1 MADLFAPGRIGPAT
15 LPNRVVMA
23 SMTTRAA
30 DAEGFVT
37 EDGMAYYQA
46 RARGGVGLIT
56 VEMAAPEK
64 AGRHRFHELGLYDDR
79 FLPGLTRLVA
89 MIHEEGSA
97 ASIQLGHG
105 GGHTRKDICGET
117 PIAPS
122 AVPHPVLEITMETIV
137 PEAMTK
143 ERIEQTVRAYVE
155 AADRARRAGFDCVE
169 IHASHGYLISQF
181 HTPAENIRTDD
192 YGGSLENRAR
202 FGLDITRRIKA
213 EVPGIGV
220 IYRLTVEDYFPDGLP
235 FADGFQI
242 AVWAAEAGADALHI
256 SAGHY
261 RSLPSAARMIPPMWM
276 GEAPFLDFA
285 RQIKRAVKIPVIAV
299 GNLGDP
305 ALARQA
311 VASGEVDFIALGRPL
326 LADPDWVNKAK
337 AGKAVRRCLACNSC
351 IDGMRG
357 GGRLHC
363 LVNPTVGRELLFA
376 NGRPPAQPPSGERIA
391 VIGGGP
397 AGLSYA
403 ALVAGDNA
411 VTLFERDAHLGGSF
425 RLAGLAPKFQ
435 EVETRAGSFLSYINA
450 LEKDCR
456 DKGVILHTGVD
467 VTRDPAL
474 LDGFD
479 RVVVATGAAYRYG
492 LGLAIPALL
501 RAGAGKWPGLS
512 RLMARPGLRDWFYH
526 RARYGTGHATS
537 DQLASRPG
545 QTVEVIGDARR
556 AGKAIPAL
564 QSAFAAALLGDP
576 AALEQREQAMP
587 NLPARSP
594 RKED

>member
-37 EDGMAYYQA
+37 EDGMAYYRA

-143 ERIEQTVRAYVE
+143 DRIEQTIRAYVE

-181 HTPAENIRTDD
+181 HTPAENIRTDE

-202 FGLDITRRIKA
+202 FGLEITRRIKA
-213 EVPGIGV
+213 EVPDVGV
-220 IYRLTVEDYFPDGLP
+220 IYRLTVEDYFPGGLP
-235 FADGFQI
+235 FKDGFKI

-285 RQIKRAVKIPVIAV
+285 RKIKRAVNVPVIAV

-311 VASGEVDFIALGRPL
+311 VESGEVDFIALGRPL
-326 LADPDWVNKAK
+326 LADPDWVTKAK
-337 AGKAVRRCLACNSC
+337 EGKAVRRCLACNSC
-351 IDGMRG
+351 VDGMRG
-357 GGRLHC
+357 GGKLHC
-363 LVNPTVGRELLFA
+363 LVNPVTGRELLFA
-376 NGRPPAQPPSGERIA
+376 KGRPPAQPPSGEKIA

-403 ALVAGDNA
+403 SLVAEGNQ
-411 VTLFERDAHLGGSF
+411 VTLFERGSWLGGSF

-435 EVETRAGSFLSYINA
+435 EVETREGSFHAYIEA
-450 LEKDCR
+450 LERDCR
-456 DKGVILHTGVD
+456 EKGVVLRTGTD
-467 VTRDPAL
+467 VTLDPAL
-474 LDGFD
+474 LEGFD
-479 RVVVATGAAYRYG
+479 RIVVATGAAYRYG
-492 LGLAIPALL
+492 LGLAVPALL

-512 RLMARPGLRDWFYH
+512 GLMARPGIRDWFYH
-526 RARYGTGHATS
+526 RARYATGHAAGNR
-537 DQLASRPG
+537 LAARPG
-545 QTVEVIGDARR
+545 QMIEVIGDARR
-556 AGKAIPAL
+556 AGKAIPAI

-576 AALEQREQAMP
+576 AALDERT
-587 NLPARSP
+587 
-594 RKED
+594 

>member
-15 LPNRVVMA
+15 LTNRVVMA

-37 EDGMAYYQA
+37 EDGMAYYRA

-105 GGHTRKDICGET
+105 GGHTRRDICGET

-143 ERIEQTVRAYVE
+143 QRIEQTIRAYVE

-181 HTPAENIRTDD
+181 HTPAENIRTDE

-220 IYRLTVEDYFPDGLP
+220 IYRLTVEDYFPQGLP
-235 FADGFQI
+235 FEDGFKI
-242 AVWAAEAGADALHI
+242 AVWAAGAGADAIHV

-285 RQIKRAVKIPVIAV
+285 RRIKQAVKVPVIAV

-305 ALARQA
+305 ELARQA
-311 VASGEVDFIALGRPL
+311 VESGEVDFVALGRPL

-337 AGKAVRRCLACNSC
+337 EGKAVRRCLACNSC
-351 IDGMRG
+351 VDGMRG

-363 LVNPTVGRELLFA
+363 LVNPITGRELLFA
-376 NGRPPAQPPSGERIA
+376 NGRRPGGEKIA

-403 ALVAGDNA
+403 SLAAGDNE
-411 VTLFERDAHLGGSF
+411 VTLFERDAQLGGSF
-425 RLAGLAPKFQ
+425 RLTGLAPKFQ
-435 EVETRAGSFLSYINA
+435 EVETREGSFLAYIAA
-450 LEKDCR
+450 LERDCL
-456 DKGVILHTGVD
+456 DKGVILRTGTD
-467 VTRDPAL
+467 VMRDPAL
-474 LDGFD
+474 LEGFD
-479 RVVVATGAAYRYG
+479 RVVMATGAAYRYG
-492 LGLAIPALL
+492 LGFAVRALL
-501 RAGAGKWPGLS
+501 RAGVAKWPGLS
-512 RLMARPGLRDWFYH
+512 RLMNRPEIRDWFYH
-526 RARYGTGHATS
+526 RARYATGHAAGS
-537 DQLASRPG
+537 QFPVRPG
-545 QTVEVIGDARR
+545 QTLEIIGDARQ
-556 AGKAIPAL
+556 AGKATPAI

-576 AALEQREQAMP
+576 AALDEGR
-587 NLPARSP
+587 
-594 RKED
+594 

>member
-37 EDGMAYYQA
+37 EDGMAYYRA

-64 AGRHRFHELGLYDDR
+64 VGRHRFHELGLYDDR
-79 FLPGLTRLVA
+79 FLPGLSRLVA

-143 ERIEQTVRAYVE
+143 ARIEQTIRAYVE

-181 HTPAENIRTDD
+181 HTPAENIRTDE

-202 FGLDITRRIKA
+202 FGLEITRRIKA
-213 EVPGIGV
+213 DVPDIGV
-220 IYRLTVEDYFPDGLP
+220 IYRLTVEDYFPEGLP
-235 FADGFQI
+235 FKDGFQI
-242 AVWAAEAGADALHI
+242 AVWAAEAGADAIHV

-285 RQIKRAVKIPVIAV
+285 RKIKRAVAVPVIAV

-311 VASGEVDFIALGRPL
+311 VESGEVDFIALGRPL

-351 IDGMRG
+351 VDGMRG

-376 NGRPPAQPPSGERIA
+376 NGRPPGGEKIA
-391 VIGGGP
+391 VVGGGP

-403 ALVAGDNA
+403 SLVAEDNQ
-411 VTLFERDAHLGGSF
+411 VTLFERGDQLGGSF
-425 RLAGLAPKFQ
+425 NLAGLAPKFQ
-435 EVETRAGSFLSYINA
+435 EVETREGSFRAYIAA
-450 LEKDCR
+450 LERDCR
-456 DKGVILHTGVD
+456 DKGVVIRTGTD
-467 VTRDPAL
+467 VTSDPAL

-479 RVVVATGAAYRYG
+479 RVVVATGAAYRHG
-492 LGLAIPALL
+492 LGLAVPALL
-501 RAGAGKWPGLS
+501 RAGAGKWPGLA
-512 RLMARPGLRDWFYH
+512 RLMTRPGLRDWFYH
-526 RARYGTGHATS
+526 RARYATGSRFPA
-537 DQLASRPG
+537 RPG

-556 AGKAIPAL
+556 AGKAMPAI

-576 AALEQREQAMP
+576 AALDERV
-587 NLPARSP
+587 
-594 RKED
+594 

>member
-1 MADLFAPGRIGPAT
+1 MADLFAPGRIGPVT

-37 EDGMAYYQA
+37 EDGMAYYRA

-64 AGRHRFHELGLYDDR
+64 VGRHRFHELGLYDDR

-89 MIHEEGSA
+89 MIHGEGSA

-143 ERIEQTVRAYVE
+143 ARIEQTIRAYVE

-181 HTPAENIRTDD
+181 HTPAENIRTDE

-202 FGLDITRRIKA
+202 FGLEITRRIKA
-213 EVPGIGV
+213 EVPGVGV
-220 IYRLTVEDYFPDGLP
+220 IYRLTVEDYFPEGLP
-235 FADGFQI
+235 FEDGFRI
-242 AVWAAEAGADALHI
+242 AAWAAGAGADALHV

-285 RQIKRAVKIPVIAV
+285 RQIKRAVSVPVIAV

-311 VASGEVDFIALGRPL
+311 VESGEVDFIALGRPL
-326 LADPDWVNKAK
+326 LADPDWVTKTK
-337 AGKAVRRCLACNSC
+337 EGRPVRRCLACNSC
-351 IDGMRG
+351 VDGMRG
-357 GGRLHC
+357 GGKLHC

-376 NGRPPAQPPSGERIA
+376 KGRPPSGERIA

-403 ALVAGDNA
+403 SLVAEENE
-411 VTLFERDAHLGGSF
+411 VTLFERGESLGGSF

-435 EVETRAGSFLSYINA
+435 EVETRAGTFLSYINA

-456 DKGVILHTGVD
+456 SKGVILRTGVD

-474 LDGFD
+474 LEGFD

-501 RAGAGKWPGLS
+501 RAGVGKWPGLA
-512 RLMARPGLRDWFYH
+512 RLMTRPGIRDWFYH
-526 RARYGTGHATS
+526 RARYATG
-537 DQLASRPG
+537 SRFPTRYG
-545 QTVEVIGDARR
+545 QKIEVIGDARR
-556 AGKAIPAL
+556 AGKAIPAI

-576 AALEQREQAMP
+576 AALDGER
-587 NLPARSP
+587 
-594 RKED
+594 

>member
-37 EDGMAYYQA
+37 EDGMAYYRA

-89 MIHEEGSA
+89 MIHEEGST

-143 ERIEQTVRAYVE
+143 DRIEQTVRAYVE

-181 HTPAENIRTDD
+181 HTPAENIRTDE

-202 FGLDITRRIKA
+202 FGLEITRRIKA

-235 FADGFQI
+235 FADGFRI

-285 RQIKRAVKIPVIAV
+285 RKIRQAVSVPVIAV

-351 IDGMRG
+351 VDGMRG
-357 GGRLHC
+357 GGKLHC

-376 NGRPPAQPPSGERIA
+376 KDRPPAQPPGGEKIA

-403 ALVAGDNA
+403 SLVAESNQ
-411 VTLFERDAHLGGSF
+411 VTLFERGESLGGSF
-425 RLAGLAPKFQ
+425 NLAALAPKFQ
-435 EVETRAGSFLSYINA
+435 EVETREGSFLAYIAA
-450 LEKDCR
+450 LECDCR
-456 DKGVILHTGVD
+456 DKGVVIRTGVD
-467 VTRDPAL
+467 VTRDPTL

-479 RVVVATGAAYRYG
+479 RIVLATGAAYRFG
-492 LGLAIPALL
+492 LGAAVPALL

-512 RLMARPGLRDWFYH
+512 RLMTRPGLRDWFYH
-526 RARYGTGHATS
+526 RARYATGSQFPA
-537 DQLASRPG
+537 RPG

-556 AGKAIPAL
+556 AGKAIPAI

-576 AALEQREQAMP
+576 AALDERT
-587 NLPARSP
+587 
-594 RKED
+594 

>member
-1 MADLFAPGRIGPAT
+1 MTDLFAPGRIGPAT

-37 EDGMAYYQA
+37 EDGMAYYRA

-56 VEMAAPEK
+56 VEMAAPDR
-64 AGRHRFHELGLYDDR
+64 AGRRRFHDVGLYDGR
-79 FLPGLTRLVA
+79 FLPGLTRRVE
-89 MIHEEGSA
+89 MIHAEGSA
-97 ASIQLGHG
+97 AGIQLGHG
-105 GGHTRKDICGET
+105 GGHTRTDICGET

-181 HTPAENIRTDD
+181 HTPVENIRTDE

-202 FGLDITRRIKA
+202 FGLEITRRIKS

-220 IYRLTVEDYFPDGLP
+220 IYRLTVEDYFPEGLP
-235 FADGFQI
+235 FADGFKI

-285 RQIKRAVKIPVIAV
+285 RQIKRAVKVPVIAV

-351 IDGMRG
+351 VDGMRG

-363 LVNPTVGRELLFA
+363 LVNPVTGRELLFA

-403 ALVAGDNA
+403 SLVAEENQ
-411 VTLFERDAHLGGSF
+411 VTLFERGESLGGSF

-435 EVETRAGSFLSYINA
+435 EVETREGSFLSYIEA

-456 DKGVILHTGVD
+456 DKGVTLHTGTD

-474 LDGFD
+474 LEGFD
-479 RVVVATGAAYRYG
+479 RIVVATGATYRYG
-492 LGLAIPALL
+492 LGAAVPALL

-537 DQLASRPG
+537 DQLAARPG

-576 AALEQREQAMP
+576 AAFDQREQAMP
-587 NLPARSP
+587 NPPARSP

>member
-37 EDGMAYYQA
+37 EDGMAYYRA

-79 FLPGLTRLVA
+79 FLPGLSRLVA

-143 ERIEQTVRAYVE
+143 ARIEQTIRAYVE

-181 HTPAENIRTDD
+181 HTPAENIRTDE

-202 FGLDITRRIKA
+202 FGLEITRRIKA
-213 EVPGIGV
+213 DVPDIGV
-220 IYRLTVEDYFPDGLP
+220 IYRLTVEDYFPEGLP

-242 AVWAAEAGADALHI
+242 AVWAAEAGADAIHV

-285 RQIKRAVKIPVIAV
+285 RKIRQAVDVPVIAV

-305 ALARQA
+305 ELARQA

-351 IDGMRG
+351 VDGMRG

-376 NGRPPAQPPSGERIA
+376 NGRSPGGEKIA

-403 ALVAGDNA
+403 SLVAEDNE
-411 VTLFERDAHLGGSF
+411 VTLFERGEQLGGSF
-425 RLAGLAPKFQ
+425 NLAGLAPKFQ
-435 EVETRAGSFLSYINA
+435 EVETREGSFRAYIAA
-450 LEKDCR
+450 LERACR
-456 DKGVILHTGVD
+456 DKGVVIRTGTD
-467 VTRDPAL
+467 VTSDPAL

-479 RVVVATGAAYRYG
+479 RIVVATGAAYRHG
-492 LGLAIPALL
+492 LGFAVPGLL
-501 RAGAGKWPGLS
+501 RAGAGKWPGLA
-512 RLMARPGLRDWFYH
+512 RLMTRPGLRDWFYH
-526 RARYGTGHATS
+526 RARYATGS
-537 DQLASRPG
+537 RFPVRPG
-545 QTVEVIGDARR
+545 QKIEVIGDARR
-556 AGKAIPAL
+556 AGKAIPAI

-576 AALEQREQAMP
+576 AALDERV
-587 NLPARSP
+587 
-594 RKED
+594 

>member
-1 MADLFAPGRIGPAT
+1 MTDLFAPGRIGPAT

-30 DAEGFVT
+30 DPEGFVT
-37 EDGMAYYQA
+37 EDGMAYYRA

-79 FLPGLTRLVA
+79 FLPGLTRLVE
-89 MIHEEGSA
+89 MIHAEGSA

-105 GGHTRKDICGET
+105 GGHTRTDICGET

-181 HTPAENIRTDD
+181 HTPAENIRTDE

-202 FGLDITRRIKA
+202 FGLEITRRIKA

-235 FADGFQI
+235 FEDGFKI

-285 RQIKRAVKIPVIAV
+285 RKIRRAVAVPVIAV

-305 ALARQA
+305 DLARQA

-351 IDGMRG
+351 VDGMRG

-363 LVNPTVGRELLFA
+363 LVNPVTGRELLFA
-376 NGRPPAQPPSGERIA
+376 KGRPPAQPPSGERIA

-456 DKGVILHTGVD
+456 DKGVILRTGVD

-501 RAGAGKWPGLS
+501 RAGVSKWPGLAG
-512 RLMARPGLRDWFYH
+512 LMTRPGIRDWFYH
-526 RARYGTGHATS
+526 RARYGTGNQFPA
-537 DQLASRPG
+537 RPG

-576 AALEQREQAMP
+576 AAFDQREQAMP
-587 NLPARSP
+587 NPPARSP

>member
-15 LPNRVVMA
+15 IPNRVVMA
-23 SMTTRAA
+23 AMTTRTA

-37 EDGMAYYQA
+37 EEAMAYYRA
-46 RARGGVGLIT
+46 RARGGTGLVT

-64 AGRHRFHELGLYDDR
+64 VGRHRFRELGLYDDR
-79 FLPGLTRLVA
+79 FLPGLARLA
-89 MIHEEGSA
+89 GMIHAEGSA
-97 ASIQLGHG
+97 ACIQLGHG

-122 AVPHPVLEITMETIV
+122 AVPHPVLEVTLETIV
-137 PEAMTK
+137 PEAMTR
-143 ERIEQTVRAYVE
+143 ERIEQTIRAYVE

-169 IHASHGYLISQF
+169 IHAAHGYLISQF
-181 HTPAENIRTDD
+181 HTPAENIRTDE

-235 FADGFQI
+235 FRDGFRI
-242 AVWAAEAGADALHI
+242 AVWAAGAGADAIHV

-276 GEAPFLDFA
+276 GEAPFLGFA
-285 RQIKRAVKIPVIAV
+285 RKIRQAVTVPVIAV

-305 ALARQA
+305 ELARQA
-311 VASGEVDFIALGRPL
+311 VESGDADFVALGRPL
-326 LADPDWVNKAK
+326 LADPDWANRARER
-337 AGKAVRRCLACNSC
+337 KAVRRCLACNSC
-351 IDGMRG
+351 VDGMRG

-363 LVNPTVGRELLFA
+363 LVNPMVGREVLFA
-376 NGRPPAQPPSGERIA
+376 NGRPPVSTSGGEKIA

-403 ALVAGDNA
+403 ALVAEQNE
-411 VTLFERDAHLGGSF
+411 VTLFERGDRLGGSF
-425 RLAGLAPKFQ
+425 HLAGLAPKFQ
-435 EVETRAGSFLSYINA
+435 EVETREGSFHAYIDA
-450 LEKDCR
+450 LEQACR
-456 DKGVILHTGVD
+456 DKGVILRTGTD

-474 LDGFD
+474 MDGFD
-479 RVVVATGAAYRYG
+479 RIVVATGAAYRYG
-492 LGLAIPALL
+492 LGAAVPALL
-501 RAGAGKWPGLS
+501 RAGAGKWPGLA
-512 RLMARPGLRDWFYH
+512 RLMTRPGIRDWFYH
-526 RARYGTGHATS
+526 RARYATGSRFPA
-537 DQLASRPG
+537 RPG

-576 AALEQREQAMP
+576 AALDERA
-587 NLPARSP
+587 
-594 RKED
+594 